1 MLLFASF
8 NILEEFSFYTQAINN
23 DVVIVECSQWW
34 MHLATSCYFTGK
46 PLKLKETNIAN
57 EHFRLKNHN
66 WREKRPVGYSQA

>member
-1 MLLFASF
+1 MISLLSWHIGGIF
-8 NILEEFSFYTQAINN
+8 ILVQYTLAINN

-34 MHLATSCYFTGK
+34 MHIATSSYFTGK

-66 WREKRPVGYSQA
+66 WREKRPVGY